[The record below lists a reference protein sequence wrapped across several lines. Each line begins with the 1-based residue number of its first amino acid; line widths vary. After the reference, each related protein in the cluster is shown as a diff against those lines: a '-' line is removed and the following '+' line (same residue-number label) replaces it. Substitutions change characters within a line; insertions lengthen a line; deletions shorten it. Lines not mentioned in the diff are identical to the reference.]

1 MELRKLFQAGMLT
14 LFGVVIAL
22 PVSAQFGDGTQTTA
36 MGAGRM
42 VRGTVTAATADHLT
56 VKTEAGEVYDIVVTP
71 NTTVRKGRDPM
82 KFADIHTGDA
92 VGAMGELDAPKKTVH
107 ALMLMVVDAEQVKK
121 AREAMGKTMITGTVT
136 AIDELKI
143 TIKRTDDVMQTI
155 AVDEDTSFRKG
166 NRGMGMALGAD
177 GLGGGRGQRQG
188 TPAAAP
194 NAADAGESLTLADV
208 KVGSVVAGQGAIKNG
223 IFVPTQL
230 AISDP
235 AAAQQQRRR
244 RPDGAAGTPAT
255 TTTTTPATTTPP
267 TTGTEP
273 K

>member
-143 TIKRTDDVMQTI
+143 TIKQLQPPFSTLVEKTEAAPAKKPEVVPAKKPETAEKAVELAPKPVKKPKKHWDDEDDDVAAFVQLHK
-155 AVDEDTSFRKG
+155 R
-166 NRGMGMALGAD
+166 
-177 GLGGGRGQRQG
+177 
-188 TPAAAP
+188 TPAQ
-194 NAADAGESLTLADV
+194 N
-208 KVGSVVAGQGAIKNG
+208 GQN
-223 IFVPTQL
+223 
-230 AISDP
+230 S
-235 AAAQQQRRR
+235 
-244 RPDGAAGTPAT
+244 
-255 TTTTTPATTTPP
+255 
-267 TTGTEP
+267 
-273 K
+273 